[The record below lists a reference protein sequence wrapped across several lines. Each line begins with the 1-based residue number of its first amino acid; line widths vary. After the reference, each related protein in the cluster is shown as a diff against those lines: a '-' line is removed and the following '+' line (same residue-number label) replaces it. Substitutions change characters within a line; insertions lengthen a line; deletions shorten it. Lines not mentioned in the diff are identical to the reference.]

1 MREVYL
7 DDDGKEATVVVPDDQ
22 LALAIGKEGMNAR
35 LAARLTGWKID
46 IQSDTEFAQ
55 AESEI
60 AFGGADGEGEDIS
73 GRCSAIL
80 SNGKR
85 CPNGS
90 LPGSKYCGVAAHQEL
105 ALRDSDD
112 EELVVTESEPE
123 LEALADQLPPDAE
136 SVGPL
141 LPELEVTEVDSAA
154 PADAAATHGPNATAI
169 AEAEGEVDLD
179 VSHPEVAP
187 PPEVPAGIPVE
198 HEEKH
203 EEA

>member
-1 MREVYL
+1 VREVYL
-7 DDDGKEATVVVPDDQ
+7 DDEGKEATVVVPDDQ

-55 AESEI
+55 AEADI
-60 AFGGADGEGEDIS
+60 AFGGGEGEGEDIS

-85 CPNGS
+85 CPNAS

-105 ALRDSDD
+105 ALRESDG

-123 LEALADQLPPDAE
+123 LEALADELAPDAE
-136 SVGPL
+136 AVGPS
-141 LPELEVTEVDSAA
+141 LPELEVDAVEPDSARPVVA
-154 PADAAATHGPNATAI
+154 PA
-169 AEAEGEVDLD
+169 ELD
-179 VSHPEVAP
+179 PDEPAVSPHAGHAP
-187 PPEVPAGIPVE
+187 APEVPAGIPVE
-198 HEEKH
+198 R
-203 EEA
+203 EEAPDES